1 MCPLLVLCILLFF
14 VQQAILTMVFWII
27 MEYLEISTHH
37 LFAPS
42 ISYFLL
48 RYMSSLIIQCS
59 TSIHTGDVELVFG
72 SSCWRIS
79 FFDSFW
85 PRKKVHPPSLQLFY
99 CVYPCTICRKYCRV
113 LCYVS
118 RTAQWR
124 CLAALPPSGVG
135 NRTFLN
141 LRGYTYFLY

>member
-1 MCPLLVLCILLFF
+1 MSIAGFMYSSLFCS
-14 VQQAILTMVFWII
+14 ASNSDNGIWII

-72 SSCWRIS
+72 SSC
-79 FFDSFW
+79 
-85 PRKKVHPPSLQLFY
+85 
-99 CVYPCTICRKYCRV
+99 
-113 LCYVS
+113 
-118 RTAQWR
+118 
-124 CLAALPPSGVG
+124 
-135 NRTFLN
+135 
-141 LRGYTYFLY
+141 